1 MKNRNIDKIVSKV
14 LKETL
19 ESKIEGIESDI
30 KNLTELGGM
39 PSDVYDDEHPFKNVN
54 FGKMTNREIEQLM
67 SKHMGN
73 EDEEEIEDEE
83 YDEDNVS
90 SMYGDDYDEDEE
102 EELEEMFDSE
112 SIRDYVGKDYKF
124 KQKDFEKI
132 PLGKGKIGIDQDMLD
147 RNTGVT
153 FEKDFTDEFLNQM
166 DLRDLLGDDGITG
179 SDEDDDLEPMTEGAQ
194 VCNECGSNSLME
206 GECSECGYKMES
218 EMEEGIY
225 NKHDLNKKNEF
236 DYVQE
241 DLDFDEY
248 DTDPREPNE
257 ERCKATLEIM
267 RQGDCDYCEELLQ
280 RDNCNAITESLTK
293 RQKRTL
299 DKNKNNKIDAED
311 FKLLRKGKKKET
323 KEGKKFPDLSGDGK
337 VSKKDILMGRGV
349 KFGKKKTKLKES
361 IQLSEEEMI
370 DLIENIIKEQKEK
383 SKLRSIGK
391 PRGLETYEK
400 AHKGSG
406 KENEDYIKS
415 VAKKMKDYLKDGS
428 KGEYTESPKHFPKGN
443 GQLEKMKV
451 KKYTM
456 SKDGGDFIDDFTRPG
471 MENLDYDEIHPDE
484 NWMKDTIEGSSRT
497 GNNPKWANAEET
509 ELGEKINKKRKEN
522 KLAKAKRMAY
532 NKSVQPVISDKTG
545 EEDGKGINIKLESE
559 NVKQLK
565 MLNEEFSKI
574 SNLISYNRKTQ

>member
-54 FGKMTNREIEQLM
+54 FGKMSNREIEQLM
-67 SKHMGN
+67 SKHMGG

-83 YDEDNVS
+83 YDEDNIS
-90 SMYGDDYDEDEE
+90 SMYGDDYEEDEE
-102 EELEEMFDSE
+102 EELEEGFDDDFIKKYRDDEDFSE
-112 SIRDYVGKDYKF
+112 KEF
-124 KQKDFEKI
+124 KPM
-132 PLGKGKIGIDQDMLD
+132 PLGKGEIGIDQNKLD

-153 FEKDFTDEFLNQM
+153 IEKEFEDDFLDSI
-166 DLRDLLGDDGITG
+166 DLRQLMGGDITGDD
-179 SDEDDDLEPMTEGAQ
+179 DNYDDLEPMTEGTQ
-194 VCNECGSNSLME
+194 VCEQCGAKGLME

-241 DLDFDEY
+241 DLDFDEF
-248 DTDPREPNE
+248 DADPREPNE

-293 RQKRTL
+293 KQKRTL

-311 FKLLRKGKKKET
+311 FKLLRKGEKKET
-323 KEGKKFPDLSGDGK
+323 KEGNKFPDLSGDGK
-337 VSKKDILMGRGV
+337 VTKKDILMGRGV
-349 KFGKKKTKLKES
+349 KFGKKKTKVKES
-361 IQLSEEEMI
+361 IELTEEEMI
-370 DLIENIIKEQKEK
+370 DLIESIIKEQKSKET
-383 SKLRSIGK
+383 KLRPIGK

-406 KENEDYIKS
+406 KENDEYIKS

-428 KGEYTESPKHFPKGN
+428 KGEYETSPKQFPKGN
-443 GQLEKMKV
+443 GQLEKMKA

-456 SKDGGDFIDDFTRPG
+456 SKDGSDFIDDFTRPG

>member
-1 MKNRNIDKIVSKV
+1 
-14 LKETL
+14 
-19 ESKIEGIESDI
+19 
-30 KNLTELGGM
+30 
-39 PSDVYDDEHPFKNVN
+39 
-54 FGKMTNREIEQLM
+54 
-67 SKHMGN
+67 
-73 EDEEEIEDEE
+73 
-83 YDEDNVS
+83 
-90 SMYGDDYDEDEE
+90 
-102 EELEEMFDSE
+102 
-112 SIRDYVGKDYKF
+112 
-124 KQKDFEKI
+124 
-132 PLGKGKIGIDQDMLD
+132 
-147 RNTGVT
+147 
-153 FEKDFTDEFLNQM
+153 
-166 DLRDLLGDDGITG
+166 
-179 SDEDDDLEPMTEGAQ
+179 
-194 VCNECGSNSLME
+194 ME

-323 KEGKKFPDLSGDGK
+323 KEGKKFPDLSGDGE

-456 SKDGGDFIDDFTRPG
+456 SKDGSDFIDDFTRPG